1 MENVK
6 YVLKYKKDSEKEIIV
21 IPNKFLESLLKTT
34 NNKQQIIDD
43 VFKNFLLANGE
54 NEINIDIADID
65 MLINGKDKI
74 FVGLSKNGNSITNS
88 INSVKDFNQPLT
100 DARSVLVHFTLHP
113 NYPIMEVYEAM
124 QSINDSVHEDADV
137 LFGTTSDSSLDEDYI
152 EVSLLLSM

>member
-1 MENVK
+1 MENIQ
-6 YVLKYKKDSEKEIIV
+6 YTLNKKRIFIV
-21 IPNKFLESLLKTT
+21 PNKYLVDLLKTT
-34 NNKQQIIDD
+34 NHKEKIIDD
-43 VFKNFLLANGE
+43 VFESFLSEKNE
-54 NEINIDIADID
+54 NDINIDIADID

-74 FVGLSKNGNSITNS
+74 FVGLSKNENSIANS

-100 DARSVLVHFTLHP
+100 DAKSVLVHFTLHP

-124 QSINDSVHEDADV
+124 QSINNSVHEDADV